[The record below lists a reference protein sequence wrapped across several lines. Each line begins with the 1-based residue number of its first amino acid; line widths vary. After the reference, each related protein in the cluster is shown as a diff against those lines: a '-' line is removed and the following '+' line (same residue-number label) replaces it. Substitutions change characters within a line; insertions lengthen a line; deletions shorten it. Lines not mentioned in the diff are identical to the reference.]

1 MHAQQHFFYYF
12 FFCLKYQKN
21 FFGKICVDTVEYQL
35 DISQAPSDMPQA
47 RMTYAALLLEWQIS
61 EYYLSGKMNEY
72 QQYCKC

>member
-1 MHAQQHFFYYF
+1 MLNSISFIISFSVSNIR
-12 FFCLKYQKN
+12 QK
-21 FFGKICVDTVEYQL
+21 FLGKICVDTVEYQL

>member
-1 MHAQQHFFYYF
+1 M
-12 FFCLKYQKN
+12 
-21 FFGKICVDTVEYQL
+21 GKICVDTVEYQL